1 MTMKKYLITGIGG
14 FVGRY
19 FWEYLLIHEPDVQVL
34 GLDMMQKSPW
44 NHPALQYEALNLMDA
59 SAIGKVVESFRPDCI
74 IHLASMSSVG
84 QSWKAPAECFN
95 NNTGIFLNL
104 IEAVRCFCP
113 TARVLSIGSSEE
125 YGDYPSEAMP
135 LNENYELHPGNPY
148 AVARVAQ
155 EMLSKLYARSYDLDI
170 MMTRSFNHI
179 GPGQR
184 EVFVI
189 SSFIKQLVS
198 IKKHGV
204 HGKLHV
210 GNINITRDF
219 LDVRDV
225 VDAYWKIINHGKKG
239 EIYNVCSGNGV
250 TLKNIIDKLCN
261 ILELHIDIVI
271 DESLIR
277 PTDNLH
283 VIGDNYKLCH
293 NLGWNRK
300 YSMNDTLKDMI
311 DYWRNV

>member
-1 MTMKKYLITGIGG
+1 MKKYLITGIGG

-19 FWEYLLIHEPDVQVL
+19 FWEYLLTHEQDVQVV
-34 GLDMMQKSPW
+34 GLDVMKKSPW
-44 NHPALQYEALNLMDA
+44 IHPVFQYDTLNLMDA
-59 SAIGKVVESFRPDCI
+59 SAISKVVESFHPDYI
-74 IHLASMSSVG
+74 IHLASMSSVR
-84 QSWKAPAECFN
+84 QSWKEPAGCFN

-113 TARVLSIGSSEE
+113 AARVLSIGSSEE
-125 YGDYPSEAMP
+125 YGDYPSDAMP
-135 LNENYELHPGNPY
+135 LNEDYKLHPRNPY

-155 EMLSKLYARSYDLDI
+155 EMLSKLYAQSYGLNI

-184 EVFVI
+184 DVFVI

-198 IKKHGV
+198 IKKNGG

-225 VDAYWKIINHGKKG
+225 VDAYWKIINYGKRG
-239 EIYNVCSGNGV
+239 EIYNVCSGKGV
-250 TLKNIIDKLCN
+250 TLKNIIDKLCH
-261 ILELHIDIVI
+261 ILELNVDIVI
-271 DESLIR
+271 DKNLIR
-277 PTDNLH
+277 PTDNLY
-283 VIGDNYKLCH
+283 VVGDNYKLCH
-293 NLGWNRK
+293 DLGWNRK
-300 YSMNDTLKDMI
+300 YSVIDTLKDMI
-311 DYWRNV
+311 DFWRTV